1 MFSLDGMT
9 LHAAFDFSFNGKA
22 HEGLSEKKLAQ
33 FRNNL
38 ADLKLVIIDEMSMV
52 DCNKLY
58 KIHRRLCEVFQCLD
72 DDLFAN
78 VGIVLVGD
86 LLQVCLLM
94 KTILPSYL
102 VSIEF
107 FFSLAKTSRRSLY
120 LQATNQWSIQSLT
133 WCLSSVG
140 VIQSC
145 CSEAKLQTGR
155 GKYLDCIVE

>member
-1 MFSLDGMT
+1 MT

-86 LLQVCLLM
+86 LLQVCLPPM
-94 KTILPSYL
+94 
-102 VSIEF
+102 
-107 FFSLAKTSRRSLY
+107 
-120 LQATNQWSIQSLT
+120 
-133 WCLSSVG
+133 
-140 VIQSC
+140 
-145 CSEAKLQTGR
+145 LQTIHISLQYPNAF
-155 GKYLDCIVE
+155 KFSYWKKCPHMSIL

>member
-1 MFSLDGMT
+1 MT
-9 LHAAFDFSFNGKA
+9 LHAAFNLNFNGKE
-22 HEGLSEKKLAQ
+22 HEGLSDKQLAQ
-33 FRNNL
+33 FRTNL
-38 ADLKLVIIDEMSMV
+38 ADLKLIIVDEMSMV

-58 KIHRRLCEVFQCLD
+58 KIHRRLCEIFQCSD

-120 LQATNQWSIQSLT
+120 LQATNQ
-133 WCLSSVG
+133 
-140 VIQSC
+140 
-145 CSEAKLQTGR
+145 
-155 GKYLDCIVE
+155 

>member
-1 MFSLDGMT
+1 MT

-58 KIHRRLCEVFQCLD
+58 KIHRRLCEVFQCSD

-94 KTILPSYL
+94 ITILPSYL

-120 LQATNQWSIQSLT
+120 LQATNQ
-133 WCLSSVG
+133 
-140 VIQSC
+140 
-145 CSEAKLQTGR
+145 
-155 GKYLDCIVE
+155 